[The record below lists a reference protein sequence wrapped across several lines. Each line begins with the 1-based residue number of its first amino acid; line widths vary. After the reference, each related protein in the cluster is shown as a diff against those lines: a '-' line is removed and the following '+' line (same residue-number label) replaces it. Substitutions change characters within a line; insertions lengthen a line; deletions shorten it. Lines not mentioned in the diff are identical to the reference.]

1 MTNKSERTRIGVFAG
16 IFGILTNLL
25 AFAVKIVVGVLSG
38 SVTVAA
44 DAVNSLTDAGS
55 SILTMIGFKLS
66 SKPADREHPYGHA
79 RYEQITA
86 LIISL
91 IMLAVGLLFAKSSI
105 EKIIHPTELNIGI
118 LTYSALIAAI
128 VLKLIQAAVNFNLA
142 KKIDSGALHA
152 AALDSRN
159 DALITA
165 SVLVSVI
172 IMGAFGKNIDGWAG
186 LLVSL
191 FIIWSSAMTVKS
203 AISPMLGAPPSSE
216 LVEAVEKIVM
226 SRPEILG
233 YHDLVIHNYG
243 SGANFGSIHCE
254 VDGRGN
260 VAEIHDIID
269 GIENQIGAELGVVLT
284 IHMDPVLPDGKDEK
298 TDET

>member
-1 MTNKSERTRIGVFAG
+1 MTEKTERTRIGVFAG
-16 IFGILTNLL
+16 IFGIFTNLL
-25 AFAVKIVVGVLSG
+25 AFAIKITVGVLSG

-91 IMLAVGLLFAKSSI
+91 LMLTVGILFAKSSI
-105 EKIIHPTELNIGI
+105 EKIIHPTELNIGV
-118 LTYSALIAAI
+118 LTYTALIAAI
-128 VLKLIQAAVNFNLA
+128 VLKLVQAAVNFRLA
-142 KKIDSGALHA
+142 KKIDSGALRA

-172 IMGAFGKNIDGWAG
+172 IMGMFSLNIDGWAG

-191 FIIWSSAMTVKS
+191 FIIWSSAMTVKN
-203 AISPMLGAPPSSE
+203 AISPMLGAPPSDE
-216 LVEAVEKIVM
+216 LVAEVTKIVT
-226 SRPEILG
+226 SRTAVLG

-269 GIENQIGAELGVVLT
+269 GIEQEVADKLGVVLT
-284 IHMDPVLPDGKDEK
+284 IHMDPVTKEERKDTEN
-298 TDET
+298 EA